1 MEKDSQKGRSPIQ
14 GCYHGHHGK
23 PDSRETEDQLG
34 PRSGSRSGS
43 RDTCMLD
50 RVHLGAMVLVGGPQ
64 PPQMVGSTSLGNAG
78 AMSSG
83 PREWVGM
90 GDPGPS
96 QHQHLTRP
104 RQSGIQNGLTHVNLA
119 CAEDALAMGCHQQQ
133 LNSDGSSGTG
143 KWEGAPLNTSEP
155 WMQETTCVFNLCQ
168 VPLIHE
174 KQRGGQAGRRKSSGL
189 VLHLL

>member
-1 MEKDSQKGRSPIQ
+1 MQALWAQDPENG
-14 GCYHGHHGK
+14 
-23 PDSRETEDQLG
+23 
-34 PRSGSRSGS
+34 
-43 RDTCMLD
+43 
-50 RVHLGAMVLVGGPQ
+50 
-64 PPQMVGSTSLGNAG
+64 
-78 AMSSG
+78 
-83 PREWVGM
+83 WGM

-119 CAEDALAMGCHQQQ
+119 RAEDALVMGCHQQQ
-133 LNSDGSSGTG
+133 LNSDGSSGTD
-143 KWEGAPLNTSEP
+143 KWEGVPLNTSEP

-189 VLHLL
+189 VLHLLWGFVWGGLGVDDEGQRALLGHGISLISSRSPLCFERAAWPPGKLFYFWSLG